1 MNALT
6 LTAWTQYY
14 NLTKPK
20 VVYLIVFTAMVG
32 MLLASDGAVPLQIF
46 VFGLLGIGL
55 AAASGAAIN
64 HVVDEHIDRIMERT
78 RKRPLAS
85 GELSQKKALTFAL
98 FIGALGILMLVVFVN
113 LLTATLTFF
122 SLVGYALIYTM
133 YLKRATPQNIVI

>member
-6 LTAWTQYY
+6 FPVWTQYY

-32 MLLASDGAVPLQIF
+32 MLLAADGLVPLDVF

-85 GELSQKKALTFAL
+85 GGLEQK
-98 FIGALGILMLVVFVN
+98 N
-113 LLTATLTFF
+113 
-122 SLVGYALIYTM
+122 ALIF
-133 YLKRATPQNIVI
+133 